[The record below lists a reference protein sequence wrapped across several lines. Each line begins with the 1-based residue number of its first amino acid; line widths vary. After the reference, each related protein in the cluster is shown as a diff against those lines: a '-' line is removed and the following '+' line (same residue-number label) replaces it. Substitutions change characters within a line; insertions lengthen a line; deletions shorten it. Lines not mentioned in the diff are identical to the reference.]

1 MSNHPKKSE
10 LALAACFLAVIC
22 AVPVVQTCI
31 QLWRKE
37 RVQFTDV
44 FRARPTARNLRQF
57 ENTLAE
63 KSWFEQKLRPQVQ
76 RLLFAT
82 LRDPGAKA
90 VPGRDGWLCYRPDVR
105 YLVEPDRLEV
115 EQSDAKWVR
124 PPDGSTRRD
133 SVVRAIVR
141 FGGQLEER
149 GIKLLVVPA
158 PGKPSVYPEQLTRRA
173 AGKELDFQSP
183 TLELLR
189 QLEAQGVAVVD
200 LFAAFRDSR
209 RQAMRQRDAGAG
221 DGRPLTLTLS
231 PDGGEGATAKV
242 PTFSPDWGEGKAQ
255 ALPSDGGEGG
265 NLYLARD
272 THWTPLGARLAA
284 RAVAAKLR
292 SLGWAPPATA
302 QFQVAS
308 VKVKRWG
315 DILEMM
321 QIPGL
326 RDEFGAEVVACEQI
340 RDPALGLLIP
350 TPSDRPGTYRY
361 PGQKSSVLV
370 LGDSYCR
377 IYQYPEPQSLGELLA
392 DKGAASA
399 QRRGAAKATAP
410 AASSEQPG
418 HRGTKRLLP
427 GSAGFISLL
436 TLELGAPVDAIVSDG
451 GASTDVRRKL
461 STNPE
466 LLEGKKV
473 VIWEFAER
481 DIALGRAG
489 WEEVPLPRRLDQ

>member
-1 MSNHPKKSE
+1 MSKHPNRSE

-22 AVPVVQTCI
+22 AVPVVQTWR
-31 QLWRKE
+31 QLYRQE
-37 RVQFTDV
+37 RVQAADV
-44 FRARPTARNLRQF
+44 FRAKPTARNLRQF
-57 ENTLAE
+57 EKTLEE

-76 RLLFAT
+76 RLLFAA
-82 LRDPGAKA
+82 LRDPGARA
-90 VPGRDGWLCYRPDVR
+90 ILGRDGWLCYRPDVR

-115 EQSDAKWVR
+115 DQSDAKWVR
-124 PPDGSTRRD
+124 PADGSTRRD
-133 SVVRAIVR
+133 SVLRAIVR
-141 FGGQLEER
+141 FRGQLQER
-149 GIKLLVVPA
+149 GIQLLVVPA
-158 PGKPSVYPEQLTRRA
+158 PGKPSVYPDRLTRRA

-200 LFAAFRDSR
+200 LFAAFQQRR
-209 RQAMRQRDAGAG
+209 RQAMRQSAAAASGGRPEAGRDGEA
-221 DGRPLTLTLS
+221 RPLTPALS
-231 PDGGEGATAKV
+231 PDGGEG
-242 PTFSPDWGEGKAQ
+242 GY
-255 ALPSDGGEGG
+255 
-265 NLYLARD
+265 LYLARD

-284 RAVAAKLR
+284 RTVAAKLN
-292 SLGWAPPATA
+292 SLGWAPPAIK
-302 QFQVAS
+302 QFQVS
-308 VKVKRWG
+308 GVKVKRWG

-321 QIPGL
+321 GIPGL
-326 RDEFGAEVVACEQI
+326 RDQFGAEAVECEQV
-340 RDPALGLLIP
+340 RDPALGLLVP

-361 PGQKSSVLV
+361 PGQQSSVLV
-370 LGDSYCR
+370 LGDSFCR
-377 IYQYPEPQSLGELLA
+377 IYQYAEPQSLGELQA
-392 DKGAASA
+392 DKGGASA
-399 QRRGAAKATAP
+399 QLSAAANAP
-410 AASSEQPG
+410 APAGPSEQPSQ
-418 HRGTKRLLP
+418 RGTKRLLP

-489 WEEVPLPRRLDQ
+489 WEEVPLPPRLDQ